1 MPCPAPSLPLPP
13 LRTGASSSA
22 STMEGGRAQQG
33 CLPLFRRPSRLPRPK
48 PRRARIPRSD
58 SPKVFGHGRTRALGC
73 SFFPS
78 LPRLPSTHALSP
90 SFCVGGESTAVA
102 AATAGKGDDGR
113 PPSSP
118 PSIYNTMYVL
128 LLLPRL
134 PSPLLSSPPA
144 LLSCSF
150 GHPAYSHPASHLWQE
165 CLSWLRAPLVLTP
178 SRRQTKVGVAPSVS
192 SNLRLPVG
200 RASGGGGS
208 DGTGY
213 AQQGQRKPKRHE
225 NATARRKEQSR
236 ARSISL
242 LELCTSLT
250 FAPTES
256 NYLGTSAGTWGV
268 YGA

>member
-118 PSIYNTMYVL
+118 PSIYNTMYVR

-134 PSPLLSSPPA
+134 SSSSPLFSPA
-144 LLSCSF
+144 LSDTLPILTRPRISGKRASR
-150 GHPAYSHPASHLWQE
+150 GYALRLYSLPRDDKRRSGSLPLSHLISVFPREERVEEAVRTGQAT
-165 CLSWLRAPLVLTP
+165 RNKD
-178 SRRQTKVGVAPSVS
+178 RGNQIGTKAKGTIA
-192 SNLRLPVG
+192 RTFDF
-200 RASGGGGS
+200 AS
-208 DGTGY
+208 
-213 AQQGQRKPKRHE
+213 
-225 NATARRKEQSR
+225 
-236 ARSISL
+236 
-242 LELCTSLT
+242 
-250 FAPTES
+250 
-256 NYLGTSAGTWGV
+256 
-268 YGA
+268 